1 MGSGTRA
8 RSRFLR
14 LKLSPAQSLQPLP
27 SLLRQSQ
34 LLLDLLRAKSRGG
47 APKPRPVGKAKF
59 HEYLAKLV
67 SLSLLRLS
75 TPPGARSPCG
85 RYTMPASAPPRAPLP
100 PGLTPGALKAGGVEP
115 EELLEP
121 GGALPAAQLGL
132 FGAACLESYVRE
144 HDRLRRLGGGREREE
159 VGGRMEAAG
168 MKRAGEFWEG
178 APRGEA
184 AELPRAVG
192 SRPRGGGEAALPA
205 HSRASE
211 RDPRSGALRPDPEA
225 DLCPYLAPY
234 NQLLSLAC
242 ATGDEEL
249 SLSVISVLT
258 FPPFRSPS
266 PSVPLSNPAR
276 LQADFSSY
284 LLALRCLCGSG
295 EIGAALELLAHA
307 ERHAP
312 DVYAETPAQDR
323 GGALGPGELYLPV
336 LEELERRGALFKKRS
351 PDPDWAALP
360 AAKAE
365 AAEKLGRGERLDV
378 DANPPVALAALL
390 QHMASERGVPLT
402 RNTVRAYVSS
412 LAGLRLVGDLTRL
425 LHEHPFDEIEGVVH
439 KDEIGMCLG
448 ILACYRES
456 VAAGAG
462 EVTWD
467 MCMSVRELLRS
478 PRLALDFGETEKHEA
493 DHELM
498 LISDGLRSV
507 GETREFFDSIE
518 AKDTKAINAL
528 LRALERDGTDASVE
542 DAARVV
548 DSLFAGAFPG
558 CLPDKATLEVAI
570 RMFATPSHW
579 KRAASM
585 LEYGRAAR
593 GLGVRCTTALCNSVL
608 AACEAG
614 AEGGGKDENII
625 SNRPQNVA
633 VRLLEDMKKAGGGE
647 LGPNVNSY
655 MHVIGALVKA
665 GEYEEALD
673 FRGEMIEQLGAEWEW
688 DVKRDVDRGLVRAM
702 EGDERWE
709 DEVEKIVRDNPS
721 AFE

>member
-1 MGSGTRA
+1 
-8 RSRFLR
+8 
-14 LKLSPAQSLQPLP
+14 
-27 SLLRQSQ
+27 
-34 LLLDLLRAKSRGG
+34 
-47 APKPRPVGKAKF
+47 
-59 HEYLAKLV
+59 
-67 SLSLLRLS
+67 
-75 TPPGARSPCG
+75 
-85 RYTMPASAPPRAPLP
+85 
-100 PGLTPGALKAGGVEP
+100 
-115 EELLEP
+115 
-121 GGALPAAQLGL
+121 
-132 FGAACLESYVRE
+132 
-144 HDRLRRLGGGREREE
+144 
-159 VGGRMEAAG
+159 
-168 MKRAGEFWEG
+168 
-178 APRGEA
+178 
-184 AELPRAVG
+184 
-192 SRPRGGGEAALPA
+192 
-205 HSRASE
+205 
-211 RDPRSGALRPDPEA
+211 
-225 DLCPYLAPY
+225 
-234 NQLLSLAC
+234 
-242 ATGDEEL
+242 
-249 SLSVISVLT
+249 
-258 FPPFRSPS
+258 
-266 PSVPLSNPAR
+266 
-276 LQADFSSY
+276 
-284 LLALRCLCGSG
+284 
-295 EIGAALELLAHA
+295 
-307 ERHAP
+307 
-312 DVYAETPAQDR
+312 VYAETPAQDR

-336 LEELERRGALFKKRS
+336 LEELGRRGALFKKRS

-378 DANPPVALAALL
+378 DASPPVALAALL
-390 QHMASERGVPLT
+390 QLMASERGVPLT
-402 RNTVRAYVSS
+402 RNTVRAYVRGRGRSERKEGSRVQRSRSHGGGWRGCERIEREGGALAANDVAHALGGNGALHANSSPALASLRRYVSS

-633 VRLLEDMKKAGGGE
+633 VRLLEDMKKAGGGGE

-655 MHVIGALVKA
+655 ERERASEASAKKVLQQTKRPASEGAHESAAVLSPSTSVGLPRAKNTVSVICPLLTLLCARFALA
-665 GEYEEALD
+665 GTCT
-673 FRGEMIEQLGAEWEW
+673 
-688 DVKRDVDRGLVRAM
+688 
-702 EGDERWE
+702 
-709 DEVEKIVRDNPS
+709 
-721 AFE
+721 